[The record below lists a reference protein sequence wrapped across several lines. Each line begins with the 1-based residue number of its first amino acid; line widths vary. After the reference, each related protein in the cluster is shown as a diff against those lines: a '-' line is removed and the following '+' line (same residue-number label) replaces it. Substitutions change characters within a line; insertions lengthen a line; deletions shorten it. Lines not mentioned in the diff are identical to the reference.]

1 MDGTGNERRAG
12 PFRLF
17 LMSGI
22 LVAFTLAAAIGI
34 IVWVPLLPEA
44 AAVDIGNR
52 ADFAEYIVLHESW
65 HSVAATSR
73 FAFCNR

>member
-1 MDGTGNERRAG
+1 MDGTGNAGRAK

-22 LVAFTLAAAIGI
+22 LVAFTLVAVIGI
-34 IVWVPLLPEA
+34 IAWVPLIPEA
-44 AAVDIGNR
+44 VAVDATN
-52 ADFAEYIVLHESW
+52 AEFSEYIVLHESW

>member
-1 MDGTGNERRAG
+1 MDGTSNGRTK

-17 LMSGI
+17 LMSAI
-22 LVAFTLAAAIGI
+22 LVAFTLAAAVGI
-34 IVWVPLLPEA
+34 IAWVPLLPEA
-44 AAVDIGNR
+44 VAVDIGNR
-52 ADFAEYIVLHESW
+52 SDYAEYIVLHESW

>member
-1 MDGTGNERRAG
+1 MDGTGNTARAK

-17 LMSGI
+17 LMSVI
-22 LVAFTLAAAIGI
+22 LVTFTLAASIGI
-34 IVWVPLLPEA
+34 IAWVPLLPEA
-44 AAVDIGNR
+44 VAVDIGN
-52 ADFAEYIVLHESW
+52 ADFSEYIVLHESW